1 MSGLWALLATGLLA
15 GPLAGLGFQRTF
27 LSVTV
32 PVKIPTTS
40 NEDLDPEYASY
51 MITIEGKPYTIHLKQ
66 KIFVPHDFRIYSYN
80 KEGFLN
86 SVTSHVKNLC
96 FYQGYITGFP
106 KSTVTLS
113 ICSGL
118 RGLLQFE
125 NISYGIEPLV
135 SAAGFEHMVYPINI
149 NSTAVPFLSHNKM
162 YIETKGLSDIQTDIK
177 AKSDHSKSFPLY
189 LEIHVIVE
197 KNLYEYLGSGTTI
210 ITQKIAQVF
219 GLVSRMFSSFNV
231 TIVLSSLELWTD
243 ENKISTTGEVDA
255 VLHRF
260 LNWKDSYLVLRQLD
274 MAYLLVYRNTS
285 DYLGATFPGKMCE
298 RKYAGGVAIVWWYS
312 LLLFPKEISLEA
324 FSVVIAQLLGL
335 SMGITYDD
343 VSKCHCSSAV
353 CVMNPEAV
361 LISGVKVFSSCSY
374 GAFESFILKTKGECL
389 QNQPHLDPSYRA
401 PICGNSVMET
411 GEECDCG
418 PPTVCK
424 DNKCCNAATCR
435 LQPGAKCSLGQC
447 CSGCQFIKKGTICRQ
462 QLDQDCDVPEYC
474 NGSSA
479 FCQPDLFVQDGRPC
493 RSRTAFCYK
502 GKCPS
507 PDNQCRSIFGK
518 DVENG
523 AFPCYEELNS
533 KTDRSGSC
541 GRTKTGYKLCQWK
554 DLRCGKIIC
563 KYKSSKPF
571 FQTQATVIYVSVNG
585 HVCITLD
592 YRLHYQKQDPIW
604 VYDGSLCG
612 FKQICLNRECV
623 DVSVLGFDCYLKCN
637 GHGICNSRKNCHCDP
652 GWLPPDCKTQGP
664 GVGGSIDSGLLSVS
678 DKLLVERYSNNI
690 WSNWMLLIILPLVML
705 LVMIIIPVI
714 KYSGLTIRTHAVESQ
729 SDDLEDYT

>member
-1 MSGLWALLATGLLA
+1 
-15 GPLAGLGFQRTF
+15 
-27 LSVTV
+27 
-32 PVKIPTTS
+32 
-40 NEDLDPEYASY
+40 

-298 RKYAGGVAIVWWYS
+298 RKYAGGVAI
-312 LLLFPKEISLEA
+312 
-324 FSVVIAQLLGL
+324 
-335 SMGITYDD
+335 
-343 VSKCHCSSAV
+343 
-353 CVMNPEAV
+353 
-361 LISGVKVFSSCSY
+361 
-374 GAFESFILKTKGECL
+374 
-389 QNQPHLDPSYRA
+389 
-401 PICGNSVMET
+401 
-411 GEECDCG
+411 
-418 PPTVCK
+418 VCK

-729 SDDLEDYT
+729 SDDLKPELQKTLENGWALYSTGNLGFCFIDQTLYELELYGIFLF

>member
-1 MSGLWALLATGLLA
+1 MSGLWALLAAGLLA
-15 GPLAGLGFQRTF
+15 GPLAGLGSQRTF

-66 KIFVPHDFRIYSYN
+66 TIFVPHDFRIYNYN

-96 FYQGYITGFP
+96 YYQGYIAGFP
-106 KSTVTLS
+106 KSTVILN

-125 NISYGIEPLV
+125 NVSYGIEPLV
-135 SAAGFEHMVYPINI
+135 SAVGFEHMVYPINI
-149 NSTAVPFLSHNKM
+149 NNTAVPFLSQKKM
-162 YIETKGLSDIQTDIK
+162 YIETKGLSDIQTDIE
-177 AKSDHSKSFPLY
+177 AKTDHSKSFPLY

-197 KNLYEYLGSGTTI
+197 KNLYEYLGSDTTI

-219 GLVSRMFSSFNV
+219 GLVSRMFISFNV

-255 VLHRF
+255 VLQRF
-260 LNWKDSYLVLRQLD
+260 LKWKDSYLVLRQLD

-298 RKYAGGVAIVWWYS
+298 RKYSGGVAIF
-312 LLLFPKEISLEA
+312 LKEISLEA

-335 SMGITYDD
+335 SMGIQYDV
-343 VSKCHCSSAV
+343 VSKCQCSGAV

-389 QNQPHLDPSYRA
+389 QNKPHLDPSYRA
-401 PICGNSVMET
+401 PICGNSVVET
-411 GEECDCG
+411 DEECDCG
-418 PPTVCK
+418 PPMVCK

-435 LQPGAKCSLGQC
+435 LKPGAKCSLGQC
-447 CSGCQFIKKGTICRQ
+447 CSGC
-462 QLDQDCDVPEYC
+462 
-474 NGSSA
+474 
-479 FCQPDLFVQDGRPC
+479 QDGRPC

-502 GKCPS
+502 GRCPS

-533 KTDRSGSC
+533 KADRSGSC
-541 GRTKTGYKLCQWK
+541 GRTKAGYKLCQWK

-571 FQTQATVIYVSVNG
+571 FQTQATVIYVSVSG
-585 HVCITLD
+585 HICITLD

-678 DKLLVERYSNNI
+678 DKLLIETYSSNI
-690 WSNWMLLIILPLVML
+690 WSNWMLLIILPLVLL
-705 LVMIIIPVI
+705 LVMIIIPLV
-714 KYSGLTIRTHAVESQ
+714 KYSGLTIHTHVVESQ
-729 SDDLEDYT
+729 SDNLEDYT

>member
-298 RKYAGGVAIVWWYS
+298 RKYAGGVAI
-312 LLLFPKEISLEA
+312 
-324 FSVVIAQLLGL
+324 
-335 SMGITYDD
+335 
-343 VSKCHCSSAV
+343 
-353 CVMNPEAV
+353 
-361 LISGVKVFSSCSY
+361 
-374 GAFESFILKTKGECL
+374 
-389 QNQPHLDPSYRA
+389 
-401 PICGNSVMET
+401 
-411 GEECDCG
+411 
-418 PPTVCK
+418 VCK

-729 SDDLEDYT
+729 SDDLKPELQKTLENGWALYSTGNLGFCFIDQTLYELELYGIFLF